1 MFFLNILILSCM
13 IILYNV
19 EKVVILYKLLVQK
32 NNTMSY

>member
-19 EKVVILYKLLVQK
+19 EKVVIFYKLLVQK